1 MRVIGIDPGLRN
13 MGWGL
18 IDVKQSRI
26 THVANGICRSK
37 GIDLS
42 ERLFDPIKYSEKCN
56 FLIGKFIKP
65 YFSNSWNISF
75 LWKVISTINA
85 FIDLRMFVAPS
96 KTSNSA
102 PSTSIFKKVG

>member
-42 ERLFDPIKYSEKCN
+42 ESCLLY
-56 FLIGKFIKP
+56 
-65 YFSNSWNISF
+65 
-75 LWKVISTINA
+75 
-85 FIDLRMFVAPS
+85 
-96 KTSNSA
+96 TSDA
-102 PSTSIFKKVG
+102 ADD